1 MCGVEDRRWRPKV
14 AHNAMHFV
22 IKRSATATRLYRA
35 VAPKAALG
43 LGSNKKESMRGN
55 WDE

>member
-1 MCGVEDRRWRPKV
+1 VEDRRWRPKV

-22 IKRSATATRLYRA
+22 TKRSATATRLYRA
-35 VAPKAALG
+35 VAPKPALG